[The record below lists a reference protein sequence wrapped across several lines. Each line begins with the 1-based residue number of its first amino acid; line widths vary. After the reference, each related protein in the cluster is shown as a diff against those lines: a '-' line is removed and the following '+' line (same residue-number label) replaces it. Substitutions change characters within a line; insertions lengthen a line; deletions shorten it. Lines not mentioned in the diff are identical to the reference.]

1 MMEPVL
7 THAQMVIMEMMQPF
21 VNHVQDIVK
30 LVPDQLNSNVPN
42 VIQVSMPNMII
53 LMNVRTLVMLDISPT
68 QKQRLVMNVTILVH
82 AVLPMEKTLVL
93 VVMEQEGYTKTHVL
107 THAQMVIIMKITF
120 VPSVM
125 SLVKLA
131 TDQTMTIVI
140 LVMKLLIYRM
150 ENVRILVILT
160 TMKMKSITNVNHVTQ
175 LVKNVSLETVNLAK
189 NVMMEHI

>member
-1 MMEPVL
+1 MEPVL
-7 THAQMVIMEMMQPF
+7 THAQMVIMETTQPF

-30 LVPDQLNSNVPN
+30 HVLDQLNTNVLN
-42 VIQVSMPNMII
+42 VIQDSMPNMIM
-53 LMNVRTLVMLDISPT
+53 LMNVKIHVMLDISPT

-93 VVMEQEGYTKTHVL
+93 VVMEQEDYTKTHVL
-107 THAQMVIIMKITF
+107 THAQLDIIMTITF

-140 LVMKLLIYRM
+140 LVMKLLIYKM
-150 ENVRILVILT
+150 ENVSMLVILT
-160 TMKMKSITNVNHVTQ
+160 TMKMKLITNVNHVTQ
-175 LVKNVSLETVNLAK
+175 LVKNALLEMVNLAK
-189 NVMMEHI
+189 NVMMTHT